1 MATTPEIKSKEDVL
15 DEIKSLIGT
24 PVPLEIKN
32 PEQYLEHLKLKGN
45 PIHELSLTIG
55 DLKIPIT
62 SPYPTI
68 KMHMRKQGVDEDSE
82 QGQKIMRLK
91 KKQMQISAQSMS
103 AHRRA
108 YGTIVNGAGEKV
120 EIKSIFD
127 PIRQQLITLFGR
139 MFTLKEVHEVC
150 LTQWKL
156 NVKVQA
162 LQDFRRDNQVEINK
176 LIEEH
181 QRTYSDIRLGH
192 KRSRL
197 EELTWLYHERKR
209 IYETTKKA
217 DDHRLLLATLAQI
230 KNEAEG
236 DVIRIDGNVD
246 ININQSIESHIHNN
260 LMKTIG
266 IKEIIMGRV
275 AAKTNIPVMRIV
287 EALNHG
293 HYRKIIEAEDIEHEV
308 MPPYPSTEN
317 YDFDRIRLIQEQK
330 QQVKSIQAKTDSVK
344 NEDAIETGNTLRALL
359 LKKLGEKNGDVNYA
373 KNSMNGHFVDKSN
386 QG

>member
-1 MATTPEIKSKEDVL
+1 MATTPENESKSNVL
-15 DEIKSLIGT
+15 DEIKALIGT

-32 PEQYLEHLKLKGN
+32 PEAYLEHLKLKSN
-45 PIHELSLTIG
+45 PINNLSLTIG
-55 DLKIPIT
+55 ELKIPIS
-62 SPYPTI
+62 SPYPVI
-68 KMHMRKQGVDEDSE
+68 KMHMRKQNIADDSE
-82 QGQKIMRLK
+82 QGEKILRLK
-91 KKQMQISAQSMS
+91 KRQMQLAANSMAQ
-103 AHRRA
+103 HRKA
-108 YGTIVNGAGEKV
+108 YGTIVNAAGVKV

-127 PIRQQLITLFGR
+127 PIRQQLIVLFGR
-139 MFTLKEVHEVC
+139 MFTLKEVHEIC

-156 NVKVQA
+156 TVKVQA

-197 EELTWLYHERKR
+197 EELTWLFHERKR

-230 KNEAEG
+230 KSEAEG

-266 IKEIIMGRV
+266 IKEIVMGRV
-275 AAKTNIPVMRIV
+275 AAKIGVPAVRVI
-287 EALNHG
+287 EALNKS
-293 HYRKIIEAEDIEHEV
+293 HYRQIIDAEDIEHEV
-308 MPPYPSTEN
+308 LPNYPSLQN
-317 YDFDRIRLIQEQK
+317 YDFDRIRMMNEQK
-330 QQVKSIQAKTDSVK
+330 EHVAAIQKQTDAAV
-344 NEDAIETGNTLRALL
+344 DDTAVTTGNTLRALL
-359 LKKLGEKNGDVNYA
+359 LKKLTQKNGDVNFA
-373 KNSMNGHFVDKSN
+373 KNSLSGHFDK
-386 QG
+386 